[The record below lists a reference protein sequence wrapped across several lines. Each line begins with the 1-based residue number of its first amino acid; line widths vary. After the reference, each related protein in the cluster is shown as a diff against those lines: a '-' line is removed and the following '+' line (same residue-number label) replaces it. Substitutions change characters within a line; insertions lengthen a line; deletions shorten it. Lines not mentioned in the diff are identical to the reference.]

1 MNKMTNLL
9 IGAFALLFSC
19 AEKPKTDEGIFAEI
33 KTTKGTITVEL
44 TYEKTPVTVANFI
57 SLAEGNNPFVREEY
71 KGKKFYNGLKFHRV
85 IADFMIQGG
94 DPKGTGQGE
103 PGYKFK
109 DEITDLKHD
118 KAGTLSMA
126 NSGPTT
132 NGSQF
137 FITHKET
144 PWLDGKHTVFGYVTQ
159 GLDVVNKIK
168 QDDVIDTVTIIR
180 KGKKAKG
187 FDAVKVFSEHFKEDA
202 KAQQEKAEKAAKIK
216 AGKVEEFRKYKAS
229 AIKTK
234 SGLEYAVTQ
243 KGSASKPTLDQEV
256 YVQYAGY
263 LLDGTLFDTSNPEV
277 AKSYGTYNASRD
289 AQGGYMPLPHKMSNK
304 TGFIPGFTEGLEL
317 LNLGDKAILFIPSHL
332 AYGER
337 GAGGLIPPN
346 ADIIFEIQLLE
357 KQK

>member
-44 TYEKTPVTVANFI
+44 AYEKTPITVANFI
-57 SLAEGNNPFVREEY
+57 SLAEGTNPFVREEY
-71 KGKKFYNGLKFHRV
+71 KGKKYYNGLKFHRV

-94 DPKGTGQGE
+94 DPKGTGLGE

-137 FITHKET
+137 FITHKDT

-159 GLDVVNKIK
+159 GLEVVNKIK

-180 KGKKAKG
+180 KGKKAKE
-187 FDAVKVFSEHFKEDA
+187 FDATKVFTEYFKEEA
-202 KAQQEKAEKAAKIK
+202 KIQKEAAEKAAKIK
-216 AGKVEEFRKYKAS
+216 SIKVDEFKKHKAV
-229 AIKTK
+229 ATKTK
-234 SGLEYAVTQ
+234 SGLEYVVIK
-243 KGSASKPTLDQEV
+243 KGGASKPTLDQQV

-263 LLDGTLFDTSNPEV
+263 LEDGTLFDSSDPEI
-277 AKSYGTYNASRD
+277 ARAYGKYDANRD
-289 AQGGYMPLPHKMSNK
+289 AQGGYLPLAHKMSNK

-317 LNLGDKAILFIPSHL
+317 LSLGDKAILFIPSHL

-337 GAGGLIPPN
+337 GYGPIPPN
-346 ADIIFEIQLLE
+346 TNIIFEIQLLE